1 MSWNI
6 PSKKKIQPVPSIRW
20 GRDSGVFFSLLIT
33 IVLLFTLFYYI
44 THNSDFFYYAFAVS
58 ISIFLMFIIY
68 IGLRLFQLGVSLE
81 KNEMILTEGSNIDCE
96 WSKWASDYISIVD
109 YSYLFPEESRISSL
123 LEINEFNAIGT
134 RALHFPESVDY
145 TVLFHELLAPMRARL
160 IEVTSEKCLVINFI
174 IGQMSGVSAWQP
186 FLLAWERLG
195 LSEDIIKNSEFILH
209 DYVLNINEW
218 LSVTEDKFRLI
229 IVGEKS
235 TDIKDNHHG
244 TGDGMCAFLFAPPM
258 LVNQNNSVEKAR
270 LYRSIATNE
279 GELLKDLSDIIFY
292 QARVGIV
299 DNLLIGKHSDKQDV
313 AKVAVLL
320 NEHNKNLE
328 QYYAELYIGIHGEFD
343 IWMMLMFSL
352 LNGGNVSAVDLIFS
366 ESNGKIILSRVKKIR
381 NQE

>member
-6 PSKKKIQPVPSIRW
+6 PVKKKIQPIPSIRW
-20 GRDSGVFFSLLIT
+20 GRDSGVFFSLLIM
-33 IVLLFTLFYYI
+33 IYLLFTLFYYI
-44 THNSDFFYYAFAVS
+44 THNSEYFYYAFA
-58 ISIFLMFIIY
+58 ISLSVFMAFIIY

-81 KNEMILTEGSNIDCE
+81 RNELISTESSNIDYE
-96 WSKWASDYISIVD
+96 WSEWASDYISIVD
-109 YSYLFPEESRISSL
+109 YSYLFPEESQIAHL
-123 LEINEFNAIGT
+123 LEVNEFNAIGT
-134 RALHFPESVDY
+134 RALHFSETIDY

-160 IEVTSEKCLVINFI
+160 IEITSEKGFVINFI
-174 IGQMSGVSAWQP
+174 IDQMSGVSAWQP
-186 FLLAWERLG
+186 FLLAWKRLG
-195 LSEDIIKNSEFILH
+195 LSEDIIKNSEFTLH

-235 TDIKDNHHG
+235 TDIKDNHHR
-244 TGDGMCAFLFAPPM
+244 TGDGMCAFLFAPPV

-270 LYRSIATNE
+270 LYRSISTNE
-279 GELLKDLSDIIFY
+279 GELFNDLNDLIFY
-292 QARVGIV
+292 QAKVGII
-299 DNLLIGKHSDKQDV
+299 DNLLIGKYSDKKDV

-320 NEHNKNLE
+320 NEHNNNLE

-352 LNGGNVSAVDLIFS
+352 LNGKNVSAVDLIFS

>member
-6 PSKKKIQPVPSIRW
+6 PVKKKVQPIPSIRW
-20 GRDSGVFFSLLIT
+20 GRDSGVFFSLLIM
-33 IVLLFTLFYYI
+33 IYLLFTLFYYI
-44 THNSDFFYYAFAVS
+44 THNSDYFYYAFA
-58 ISIFLMFIIY
+58 ISLSVFMAFIIY

-81 KNEMILTEGSNIDCE
+81 RNELISTESSNIDYE
-96 WSKWASDYISIVD
+96 WSEWASDYISIVD
-109 YSYLFPEESRISSL
+109 YSYLFPEESQIPHL
-123 LEINEFNAIGT
+123 LEVNEFNAIGT
-134 RALHFPESVDY
+134 RVLHFSESIDY

-160 IEVTSEKCLVINFI
+160 IEITSEKGLVINFI
-174 IGQMSGVSAWQP
+174 IGQMSGISAWQP
-186 FLLAWERLG
+186 FLLAWKRLG

-235 TDIKDNHHG
+235 TDIKDNHHR
-244 TGDGMCAFLFAPPM
+244 TGDGMCAFLFAPPV

-270 LYRSIATNE
+270 LYRSISTNE
-279 GELLKDLSDIIFY
+279 GELFNDLNDLIFY
-292 QARVGIV
+292 QAKVGII
-299 DNLLIGKHSDKQDV
+299 DNLLIGKYSDKKDV

-320 NEHNKNLE
+320 NEHNNNLE

-352 LNGGNVSAVDLIFS
+352 LNGKNVSAVDLIFS

>member
-58 ISIFLMFIIY
+58 ISVFLMFIIY

-96 WSKWASDYISIVD
+96 WSEWASDYISIVD

-134 RALHFPESVDY
+134 RVLHFPESVDY

-258 LVNQNNSVEKAR
+258 LVNHNNSVEKAR

-279 GELLKDLSDIIFY
+279 GELLKDLSDLVFY

-313 AKVAVLL
+313 AKV
-320 NEHNKNLE
+320 
-328 QYYAELYIGIHGEFD
+328 QFF
-343 IWMMLMFSL
+343 LM
-352 LNGGNVSAVDLIFS
+352 NII
-366 ESNGKIILSRVKKIR
+366 KILSNIM
-381 NQE
+381 QSYISAFTESLISG

>member
-299 DNLLIGKHSDKQDV
+299 DNLLIGKHSDKQNV

-352 LNGGNVSAVDLIFS
+352 LNGKNVSAVDLIFS

>member
-6 PSKKKIQPVPSIRW
+6 PVKKKVQPIPSIRW
-20 GRDSGVFFSLLIT
+20 GRDSGVFFSLLIM
-33 IVLLFTLFYYI
+33 IYLLFTLFYYI
-44 THNSDFFYYAFAVS
+44 THNSDYFYYAFA
-58 ISIFLMFIIY
+58 ISLSVFMAFIIY

-81 KNEMILTEGSNIDCE
+81 RNELISTESSNIDYE
-96 WSKWASDYISIVD
+96 WSEWASDYISIVD
-109 YSYLFPEESRISSL
+109 YSYLFPEESQIPHL
-123 LEINEFNAIGT
+123 LEVNEFNAIGT
-134 RALHFPESVDY
+134 RALHFSESIDY

-160 IEVTSEKCLVINFI
+160 IEITSEKGLVINFI
-174 IGQMSGVSAWQP
+174 IGQMSGISAWQP
-186 FLLAWERLG
+186 FLLAWKRLG

-235 TDIKDNHHG
+235 TDIKDNHHR
-244 TGDGMCAFLFAPPM
+244 TGDGMCAFLFAPPV

-270 LYRSIATNE
+270 LYRSISTNE
-279 GELLKDLSDIIFY
+279 GELFNDLNDLIFY
-292 QARVGIV
+292 QAKVGII
-299 DNLLIGKHSDKQDV
+299 DNLLIGKYSDKKDV

-320 NEHNKNLE
+320 NEHNNNLE

-352 LNGGNVSAVDLIFS
+352 LNGKNVSAVDLIFS

>member
-6 PSKKKIQPVPSIRW
+6 PVKKKIQPIPSIRW
-20 GRDSGVFFSLLIT
+20 GRDSGVFFSLLIM
-33 IVLLFTLFYYI
+33 IYLLFTLFYYI
-44 THNSDFFYYAFAVS
+44 THNSDYFYYAFA
-58 ISIFLMFIIY
+58 ISLSVFMAFIIY

-81 KNEMILTEGSNIDCE
+81 RNELISTESSNIDYE
-96 WSKWASDYISIVD
+96 WSEWASDYISIVD
-109 YSYLFPEESRISSL
+109 YSYLFPEESQIAHL
-123 LEINEFNAIGT
+123 LEVNEFNAIGT
-134 RALHFPESVDY
+134 RALHFSESIDY
-145 TVLFHELLAPMRARL
+145 TILFHELLAPMRARL
-160 IEVTSEKCLVINFI
+160 IEITSEKGFVINFI
-174 IGQMSGVSAWQP
+174 IDQMSGVSAWQP
-186 FLLAWERLG
+186 FLLAWKRLG
-195 LSEDIIKNSEFILH
+195 LSEDIIKNSEFTLH

-235 TDIKDNHHG
+235 TDIKDNHHR
-244 TGDGMCAFLFAPPM
+244 TGDGMCAFLFAPPV

-270 LYRSIATNE
+270 LYRSISTNE
-279 GELLKDLSDIIFY
+279 DELFNDLNDLIFY
-292 QARVGIV
+292 QAKVGII
-299 DNLLIGKHSDKQDV
+299 DNLLIGKYSDKKDV

-320 NEHNKNLE
+320 NEHNNNLE

-352 LNGGNVSAVDLIFS
+352 LNGKKVSAVDLIFS

>member
-81 KNEMILTEGSNIDCE
+81 KNEMILMEGSNIDCE

-235 TDIKDNHHG
+235 TDIKDNHYG

-279 GELLKDLSDIIFY
+279 GELLKDLSDLIFY

-352 LNGGNVSAVDLIFS
+352 LNGKNVSAVDLIFS
-366 ESNGKIILSRVKKIR
+366 KSNGKIILSRVKKIR

>member
-6 PSKKKIQPVPSIRW
+6 PVKKKIQPIPSIRW
-20 GRDSGVFFSLLIT
+20 GRDSGVFFSLLIM
-33 IVLLFTLFYYI
+33 IYLLFTLFYYI
-44 THNSDFFYYAFAVS
+44 THNSDYFYYAFA
-58 ISIFLMFIIY
+58 ISLSVFMAFIIY

-81 KNEMILTEGSNIDCE
+81 RNELISTESSNIDYE
-96 WSKWASDYISIVD
+96 WSEWASDYISIVD
-109 YSYLFPEESRISSL
+109 YSYLFPEESQIAHL
-123 LEINEFNAIGT
+123 LEVNEFNAIGT
-134 RALHFPESVDY
+134 RALHFSESIDY

-160 IEVTSEKCLVINFI
+160 IEITSEKGLVINFI
-174 IGQMSGVSAWQP
+174 IDQMSGVSAWQP
-186 FLLAWERLG
+186 FSLAWKRLG
-195 LSEDIIKNSEFILH
+195 LSEDIIKNSEFTLH

-235 TDIKDNHHG
+235 TDIKDNHHR
-244 TGDGMCAFLFAPPM
+244 TGDGMCAFLFAPPV

-270 LYRSIATNE
+270 LYRSISTNE
-279 GELLKDLSDIIFY
+279 GELFNDLNDLIFY
-292 QARVGIV
+292 QAKVGII
-299 DNLLIGKHSDKQDV
+299 DNLLIGKYSDKKDV

-320 NEHNKNLE
+320 NEHNNNLE

-352 LNGGNVSAVDLIFS
+352 LNGKNVSAVDLIFS

>member
-6 PSKKKIQPVPSIRW
+6 PGKKKIQPVPSIRW

-352 LNGGNVSAVDLIFS
+352 LNGENVSAVDLIFS

>member
-6 PSKKKIQPVPSIRW
+6 PVKKKIQPIPSIRW
-20 GRDSGVFFSLLIT
+20 GRDSGVFFSLLIM
-33 IVLLFTLFYYI
+33 IYLLFTLFYYI
-44 THNSDFFYYAFAVS
+44 THNSDYFYYAFA
-58 ISIFLMFIIY
+58 ISLSVFMAFIIY

-81 KNEMILTEGSNIDCE
+81 RNELISTESSNIDYE
-96 WSKWASDYISIVD
+96 WSEWASDYISIVD
-109 YSYLFPEESRISSL
+109 YSYLFPEESQIPHL
-123 LEINEFNAIGT
+123 LEVNEFNAIGT
-134 RALHFPESVDY
+134 RALHFSESIDY

-160 IEVTSEKCLVINFI
+160 IEITSEKGFVINFI
-174 IGQMSGVSAWQP
+174 IDQMSGVSAWQP
-186 FLLAWERLG
+186 FLLAWKRLG
-195 LSEDIIKNSEFILH
+195 LSEDIIKNSEFTLH

-235 TDIKDNHHG
+235 TDIKDNHHR
-244 TGDGMCAFLFAPPM
+244 TGDGMCAFLFAPPV

-270 LYRSIATNE
+270 LYRSISTNE
-279 GELLKDLSDIIFY
+279 GELFNDLNDLIFY
-292 QARVGIV
+292 QAKVGII
-299 DNLLIGKHSDKQDV
+299 DNLLIGKYSDKKDV

-320 NEHNKNLE
+320 NEHNNNLE

-352 LNGGNVSAVDLIFS
+352 LNGKNVSAVDLIFS

>member
-145 TVLFHELLAPMRARL
+145 TALFHELLAPMRARL

>member
-258 LVNQNNSVEKAR
+258 LVNQNNIVEKAR
-270 LYRSIATNE
+270 LYRSISTNDD
-279 GELLKDLSDIIFY
+279 ELLKDLNDLIFY
-292 QARVGIV
+292 QARVGII
-299 DNLLIGKHSDKQDV
+299 DNLLIGKHSDKKDV

-320 NEHNKNLE
+320 NEYNNNLE

-352 LNGGNVSAVDLIFS
+352 LNGQNVSAVDLILS
-366 ESNGKIILSRVKKIR
+366 ESDGRIILSRVKKIR

>member
-6 PSKKKIQPVPSIRW
+6 PVKKKIQPIPSIRW
-20 GRDSGVFFSLLIT
+20 GRDSGVFFSLLIM
-33 IVLLFTLFYYI
+33 IYLLFTLFYYI
-44 THNSDFFYYAFAVS
+44 THNSDYFYYAFA
-58 ISIFLMFIIY
+58 ISLSVFMAFIIY

-81 KNEMILTEGSNIDCE
+81 RNELISTESSNIDYE
-96 WSKWASDYISIVD
+96 WSEWASDYISIVD
-109 YSYLFPEESRISSL
+109 YSYLFPEESQIAHL
-123 LEINEFNAIGT
+123 LEVNEFNAIGT
-134 RALHFPESVDY
+134 RALHFSESIDY

-160 IEVTSEKCLVINFI
+160 IEITSEKGFVINFI
-174 IGQMSGVSAWQP
+174 IDQMSGVSAWQP
-186 FLLAWERLG
+186 FLLAWKRLG
-195 LSEDIIKNSEFILH
+195 LSEDIIKNSEFTLH

-235 TDIKDNHHG
+235 TDIKDNHHR
-244 TGDGMCAFLFAPPM
+244 TGDGMCAFLFAPPV

-270 LYRSIATNE
+270 LYRSISTNE
-279 GELLKDLSDIIFY
+279 DELFNDLNDLIFY
-292 QARVGIV
+292 QAKVGII
-299 DNLLIGKHSDKQDV
+299 DNLLIGKYSDKKDV

-320 NEHNKNLE
+320 NEHNNNLE

-352 LNGGNVSAVDLIFS
+352 LNGKNVSAVDLIFS

>member
-6 PSKKKIQPVPSIRW
+6 PVKKKIQPIPSIRW
-20 GRDSGVFFSLLIT
+20 GRDSGVFFSLLIM
-33 IVLLFTLFYYI
+33 IYLLFTLFYYI
-44 THNSDFFYYAFAVS
+44 THNSDYFYYAFA
-58 ISIFLMFIIY
+58 ISLSVFMAFIIY

-81 KNEMILTEGSNIDCE
+81 RNELISTESSNIDYE
-96 WSKWASDYISIVD
+96 WSEWASDYISIVD
-109 YSYLFPEESRISSL
+109 YSYLFPEESQIPHL
-123 LEINEFNAIGT
+123 LEVNEFNAIGT
-134 RALHFPESVDY
+134 RALHFSESIDY

-160 IEVTSEKCLVINFI
+160 IEITSEKGFVINFI

-186 FLLAWERLG
+186 FLLAWKRLG
-195 LSEDIIKNSEFILH
+195 LSEDIIKNSEFTLH

-229 IVGEKS
+229 IVGGKS
-235 TDIKDNHHG
+235 TDIKDNHHR
-244 TGDGMCAFLFAPPM
+244 TGDGMCAFLFAPPV

-270 LYRSIATNE
+270 LYRSISTNE
-279 GELLKDLSDIIFY
+279 GELFNDLNDLIFY
-292 QARVGIV
+292 QAKVGII
-299 DNLLIGKHSDKQDV
+299 DNLLIGKYSDKKDV

-320 NEHNKNLE
+320 NEHNNNLE

-352 LNGGNVSAVDLIFS
+352 LNGKKVSAVDLIFS

>member
-6 PSKKKIQPVPSIRW
+6 PVKKKIQPIPSIRW
-20 GRDSGVFFSLLIT
+20 GRDSGVFFSLLI
-33 IVLLFTLFYYI
+33 IIYLLFTLFYYI
-44 THNSDFFYYAFAVS
+44 THNSDYFYYAFA
-58 ISIFLMFIIY
+58 ISLSVFMAFIIY

-81 KNEMILTEGSNIDCE
+81 RNELISTESSNIDYE
-96 WSKWASDYISIVD
+96 WSEWASDYISIVD
-109 YSYLFPEESRISSL
+109 YSYLFPEESQIPHL
-123 LEINEFNAIGT
+123 LEVNEFNAIGT
-134 RALHFPESVDY
+134 RALHFSESIDY

-160 IEVTSEKCLVINFI
+160 IEITSEKGFVINFI

-186 FLLAWERLG
+186 FLLAWKRLG
-195 LSEDIIKNSEFILH
+195 LSEDIIKNSEFTLH

-229 IVGEKS
+229 IVGGKS
-235 TDIKDNHHG
+235 TDIKDNHHR
-244 TGDGMCAFLFAPPM
+244 TGDGMCAFLFAPPV

-270 LYRSIATNE
+270 LYRSISTNE
-279 GELLKDLSDIIFY
+279 GELFNDLNDLIFY
-292 QARVGIV
+292 QAKVGII
-299 DNLLIGKHSDKQDV
+299 DNLLIGKYSDKKDV

-320 NEHNKNLE
+320 NEHNNNLE

-352 LNGGNVSAVDLIFS
+352 LNGKNVSAVDLIFS

>member
-1 MSWNI
+1 MSWDI
-6 PSKKKIQPVPSIRW
+6 PVKKKIQPIPSIRW
-20 GRDSGVFFSLLIT
+20 GRDSGVFFSLLIM
-33 IVLLFTLFYYI
+33 IYLLFTLFYYI
-44 THNSDFFYYAFAVS
+44 THNSDYFYYAFA
-58 ISIFLMFIIY
+58 ISLSVFMAFIIY

-81 KNEMILTEGSNIDCE
+81 RNELISTESSNIDYE
-96 WSKWASDYISIVD
+96 WSEWASDYISIVD
-109 YSYLFPEESRISSL
+109 YSYLFPEESQIPHL
-123 LEINEFNAIGT
+123 LEVNEFNAIGT
-134 RALHFPESVDY
+134 RALHFSESIDY

-160 IEVTSEKCLVINFI
+160 IEITSEKGFVINFI

-186 FLLAWERLG
+186 FLLAWKRLG
-195 LSEDIIKNSEFILH
+195 LSEDIIKNSEFTLH

-229 IVGEKS
+229 IVGGKS
-235 TDIKDNHHG
+235 TDIKDNHHR
-244 TGDGMCAFLFAPPM
+244 TGDGMCAFLFAPPV

-270 LYRSIATNE
+270 LYRSISTNE
-279 GELLKDLSDIIFY
+279 GELFNDLNDLIFY
-292 QARVGIV
+292 QAKVGII
-299 DNLLIGKHSDKQDV
+299 DNLLIGKYSDKKDV

-320 NEHNKNLE
+320 NEHNNNLE

-352 LNGGNVSAVDLIFS
+352 LNGKNVSAVDLIFS

>member
-6 PSKKKIQPVPSIRW
+6 PVKKKIQPIPSIRW
-20 GRDSGVFFSLLIT
+20 GRDSGVFFSLLIM
-33 IVLLFTLFYYI
+33 IYLLFTLFYYI
-44 THNSDFFYYAFAVS
+44 THNSDYFYYAFA
-58 ISIFLMFIIY
+58 ISLSVFMAFIIY

-81 KNEMILTEGSNIDCE
+81 RNELISTESSNIDYE
-96 WSKWASDYISIVD
+96 WSEWASDYISIVD
-109 YSYLFPEESRISSL
+109 YSYLFPEESQIAHL
-123 LEINEFNAIGT
+123 LEVNEFNAIGT
-134 RALHFPESVDY
+134 RALHFSESIDY

-160 IEVTSEKCLVINFI
+160 IEITSEKGLVINFI
-174 IGQMSGVSAWQP
+174 IDQMSGVSAWQP
-186 FLLAWERLG
+186 FLLAWKRLG
-195 LSEDIIKNSEFILH
+195 LSEDIIKNSEFTLH

-235 TDIKDNHHG
+235 TDIKDNHHR
-244 TGDGMCAFLFAPPM
+244 TGDGMCAFLFAPPV

-270 LYRSIATNE
+270 LYRSISTNE
-279 GELLKDLSDIIFY
+279 GELFNDLNDLIFY
-292 QARVGIV
+292 QAKVGII
-299 DNLLIGKHSDKQDV
+299 DNLLIGKYSDKKDV

-320 NEHNKNLE
+320 NEHNNNLE

-352 LNGGNVSAVDLIFS
+352 LNGKNVSAVDLIFS

>member
-6 PSKKKIQPVPSIRW
+6 PVKKKIQPIPSIRW
-20 GRDSGVFFSLLIT
+20 GRDSGVFFSLLIM
-33 IVLLFTLFYYI
+33 IYLLFTLFYYI
-44 THNSDFFYYAFAVS
+44 THNSDYFYYAFA
-58 ISIFLMFIIY
+58 ISLSVFMVFIIY

-81 KNEMILTEGSNIDCE
+81 RNELISTESSNIDYE
-96 WSKWASDYISIVD
+96 WSEWASDYISIVD
-109 YSYLFPEESRISSL
+109 YSYLFPEESQIPHL
-123 LEINEFNAIGT
+123 LEVNEFNAIGT
-134 RALHFPESVDY
+134 RALHFSESIDY

-160 IEVTSEKCLVINFI
+160 IEITSEKGFVINFI

-186 FLLAWERLG
+186 FLLAWKRLG
-195 LSEDIIKNSEFILH
+195 LSEDIIKNSEFTLH

-235 TDIKDNHHG
+235 TDIKDNHHR
-244 TGDGMCAFLFAPPM
+244 TGDGMCAFLFAPPV

-270 LYRSIATNE
+270 LYRSISTNE
-279 GELLKDLSDIIFY
+279 GELFNDLNDLIFY
-292 QARVGIV
+292 QAKVGII
-299 DNLLIGKHSDKQDV
+299 DNLLIGKYSDKKDV

-320 NEHNKNLE
+320 NEHNNNLE

-352 LNGGNVSAVDLIFS
+352 LNGKKVSAVDLIFS

>member
-218 LSVTEDKFRLI
+218 LSVTEDKLRLI

-352 LNGGNVSAVDLIFS
+352 LNGENVSAVDLIFS